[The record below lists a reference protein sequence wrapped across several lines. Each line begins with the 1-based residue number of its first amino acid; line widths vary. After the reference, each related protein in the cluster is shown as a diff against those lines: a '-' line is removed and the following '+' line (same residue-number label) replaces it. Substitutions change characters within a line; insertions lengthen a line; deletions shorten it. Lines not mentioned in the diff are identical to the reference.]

1 MGALGPGPG
10 VSGST
15 ERPLMLV
22 LYVAQVFVPRTAS
35 RPRGPGAPATPP
47 VDPPTLPHASVPP
60 WRPDETM
67 RSFRNV
73 ASAITGRWNIQ
84 DFDFSGFGIEA
95 YEVIPCCPP
104 SACS

>member
-1 MGALGPGPG
+1 
-10 VSGST
+10 
-15 ERPLMLV
+15 MLV

-73 ASAITGRWNIQ
+73 AIATSNIISAAFPASAITGRWNIQ
-84 DFDFSGFGIEA
+84 HFDFSGFALEA